1 MYKNFIF
8 DLYGTLVDIKTNESR
23 KAFWEKLALFYS
35 YNGAAYNYSEL
46 KKTYL
51 KEVKEEL
58 KANTKTKYPD
68 IRLSLVFEKLYENK
82 GVKAD
87 KETVN
92 QTMKLFRVLSVDY
105 IRLYPGV
112 IELLKE
118 LKSKDRKVFMLS
130 NGQREFT
137 VPELK
142 LLGIYNYFDGL
153 YSSSDIEICK
163 PDKAFFDYLI
173 EKERLNRQ
181 ETIFIGNDDKCDA
194 EGSAAASL
202 DCVYIHSNLS
212 RNVTEVNSKY
222 QIWDGDVNKI
232 INYI

>member
-23 KAFWEKLALFYS
+23 KTFWEKLALFYS
-35 YNGAAYNYSEL
+35 YNGAVYSYSEL
-46 KKTYL
+46 KRTYL
-51 KEVKEEL
+51 KEVKEGL

-68 IRLSLVFEKLYENK
+68 IKLLSVFEKLYVNK
-82 GVKAD
+82 GVKIEKGA
-87 KETVN
+87 VN
-92 QTMKLFRVLSVDY
+92 QAMKLFRVLSLEY

-112 IELLKE
+112 IDLLEE
-118 LKSKDRKVFMLS
+118 LKSKDKKIFMLS

-137 VPELK
+137 VPELRF
-142 LLGIYNYFDGL
+142 LGIYDYFDGL
-153 YSSSDIEICK
+153 YSSSDIEVCK
-163 PDKAFFDYLI
+163 PDKTFFDYLV
-173 EKERLNRQ
+173 EKEGLNRQ
-181 ETIFIGNDDKCDA
+181 ETIFVGNDDKCDA
-194 EGSAAASL
+194 EGAAASSL